1 MSRTL
6 LRPGTVVTSE
16 RSVLRDAAVLVNGTT
31 IDRVLRTNEIAGLQ
45 KDDLT
50 IVDVPEQVLI
60 PGFVQTHIHLCQTLF
75 RGFAEELEL
84 LDWLKTR
91 IYPLEAAHTAAS
103 IHASAQIGL
112 AELIRSGT
120 TTIMDMGSVHHEDAV
135 AHAVALSG
143 IRAYVGKCLI
153 DINGLHPHLKE
164 STREALDSTVKLIE
178 RWHGAAGGRIRYAAA
193 PRFVLSC
200 TDDLLRETHA
210 LTQSYPGVLFH
221 THASENRKEMEA
233 VRARCR
239 MDNIEFFDH
248 LGVLHPTTCL
258 THCIHLNDREFD
270 LLARSGAHVL
280 HCPSSNLKLG
290 SGVARVPEMLKRG
303 ISVSLGADGAPCNNS
318 LDIFHEMRLAAQIQ
332 KPLHGPE
339 SMPARTVFGL
349 ATLGGACALGLGDVT
364 GSIEP
369 GKKADMVLLDLQRP
383 WNPLHLPDDN
393 ALFSAIVHTGSPEN
407 VRSVMVDG
415 AWIYRDGRHLT
426 IDPEK
431 AAHRARNELVE
442 LLQRTP
448 LA

>member
-1 MSRTL
+1 MIL
-6 LRPGTVVTSE
+6 IHAGTVITSE
-16 RSVLRDAAVLVNGTT
+16 HSVLRDAAVLVNETV
-31 IDRVLRTNEIAGLQ
+31 IERVLRSDEIPGLR

-50 IVDVPEQVLI
+50 IVDARQHVVI
-60 PGFVQTHIHLCQTLF
+60 PGFIQTHIHLCQALF
-75 RGFAEELEL
+75 RGLAEELEL

-91 IYPLEAAHTAAS
+91 IYPLEAAHTEAS
-103 IHASAQIGL
+103 MHTSAQIGL

-143 IRAYVGKCLI
+143 MRAYLGKCLI
-153 DINGLHPHLKE
+153 DINDLYPPLKE

-210 LTQSYPGVLFH
+210 LTKSYPGLLFH

-233 VRARCR
+233 IRARCN

-258 THCIHLNDREFD
+258 AHCIHLNEHEFD

-290 SGVARVPEMLKRG
+290 SGVARVPEMLRRG
-303 ISVSLGADGAPCNNS
+303 ISVSIGADGAPCNNS
-318 LDIFHEMRLAAQIQ
+318 LDMFHEMRLAAQIQ
-332 KPLHGPE
+332 KPLHGPT

-349 ATLGGACALGLGDVT
+349 ATLGGARALGLGQIT

-369 GKKADMVLLDLQRP
+369 GKKADLVLLDLQRP
-383 WNPLHLPDDN
+383 WNPLHIPDDGT
-393 ALFSAIVHTGSPEN
+393 LFGAIVHTGTPEN

-415 AWIYRDGRHLT
+415 SWIYRDGRHTT

-431 AAHRARNELVE
+431 AAVRARKELVE
-442 LLQRTP
+442 LLQRTHF
-448 LA
+448 A